1 MSLPFRNETWNLRVA
16 FKVTIATSST
26 ARKTDSTM
34 SWWTLHLE
42 ATAWRYRATNVGY
55 FSVGYYLLVF
65 NSNGDLYDVIYTR
78 DPQPIARRLDGRPAI
93 ALVRHEEGAPAHLY
107 VGRLSASEVFRGS
120 VFDLQQ
126 RSRFSGVEIQ
136 QLLP

>member
-1 MSLPFRNETWNLRVA
+1 MLSGNIFDSGVEIVLAENRVSVGETDLR
-16 FKVTIATSST
+16 I
-26 ARKTDSTM
+26 
-34 SWWTLHLE
+34 
-42 ATAWRYRATNVGY
+42 ATNVGY

-126 RSRFSGVEIQ
+126 RSRFSGAEIQ